1 MLEVKIPSEIRAYK
15 SRIFAGL
22 TLRQLISI
30 GGSLAVGVPLGI
42 FGGEV
47 IPADVLLW
55 VIILAVAPI
64 VAWGFAKFKG
74 MKFEELVKVLFKF
87 YVLPQKRVYED
98 SEVNYFSDV
107 KSALSERE
115 IMRQRVYS
123 GELDEDDIKP
133 DEGVDYVF

>member
-1 MLEVKIPSEIRAYK
+1 MLEIRIPSEIRAYK

-22 TLRQLISI
+22 TLRQLVSI
-30 GGSLAVGVPLGI
+30 GGSLAVGVPLGV
-42 FGGEV
+42 FGGKV
-47 IPADVLLW
+47 IPADLLMW
-55 VIILAVAPI
+55 VIILCVAPI

-87 YVLPQKRVYED
+87 YVLPQKRIYED
-98 SEVNYFSDV
+98 SEVNYFSEV

-123 GELDEDDIKP
+123 GELDEDDINK
-133 DEGVDYVF
+133 DMGEVL